1 MKKLLFA
8 ILFLFSQSLLA
19 APVQQENLI
28 DNTEGCGIKNGMV
41 EPYKGCID
49 AKDKVA
55 RSIFSV
61 FPSALYWMPLH
72 YFQERDIVNTGA
84 VDSDNEVLERI
95 KDEELGYLDFFNSTS
110 GLGLSGICGIFFCLY
125 IAYFAKSQLIVAMD
139 SFEVRDSWL
148 SELFKTG
155 LMFTFLMPIFSGYTG
170 FSIYLLIIACIGLF
184 SANAMYSVYTS
195 SIQVNDSVTD
205 VSVIEKVIND
215 KASLMK
221 NQNYSFAR
229 NDFFRLSEVALA
241 NLVSENLIKNS
252 YPDSVVQKYVFTTKD
267 QMLDKQFSVNNQF
280 LLKSEDIKAESGSI
294 SSNFLNIDNLDPK
307 IKNYAK
313 EIGYTEILK
322 ETVSGL
328 TLQNTKIVEQKWSEI
343 EQKLLDKMGKLNS
356 ENIETIKLFIDHY
369 MQFSASALTMRT
381 EIDNTIYA
389 NNFDFI
395 YGKAKIV
402 ALNTNT
408 QDCLRDPEVSRINKQ
423 AERNNLKPSTTVK
436 IYSCG
441 YFNDQNVYDS
451 LLLKKG
457 VSKAS
462 LQKNSESIISD
473 VLTTITKAR
482 LEIEKASFA
491 AKAKYEKYS
500 ELANFRNEGFFSLTK
515 VMKYASSNAINQ
527 SLDNLRSAVN
537 VKSEIDDFGYA
548 IGNEA
553 FSDLIDSSNF
563 TSNVR
568 VTLNTVF
575 EASSPILTYSE
586 KGFASAN
593 ARESYINSKF
603 KTQEILSST
612 FSFTSP
618 LTNFRTAIG
627 SPVGS
632 ELTKKGIESCLTDD
646 KTLCP
651 YNQVDYTAAIRN
663 FSEMSFNQAAAIYQ
677 IALLGSYAADILH
690 SKKDSNYKNDINK
703 KKQDAIDANK
713 NGGEIS
719 VKKDKEKSDV
729 SNKKSKSNKHKS
741 KKVSNNTG
749 AIGIFFEFIMDLTSY
764 QIIISA
770 VCGVIVAL
778 AQFVF
783 HAGWIV
789 YYVVMICYYIIF
801 GSIVLSALVAK
812 GEHQRAYSYICV
824 TTARALFYPIILVIT
839 ALAAHATIQAA
850 FTMFGLLVLHI
861 SVMISNLGTDSI
873 LDMFYYLIVAVMF
886 LLFMT
891 AIFTI
896 VLKFWYSEAFR
907 NAILLINS
915 RADSVD
921 VGEALTNI
929 RNYTTVLVT
938 EFSGSLKDN
947 SYRLQ
952 FQRLK
957 AVKQRA
963 ERRKADKK

>member
-1 MKKLLFA
+1 MKKILLALILLF
-8 ILFLFSQSLLA
+8 SHSLLA
-19 APVQQENLI
+19 ATAQPENLI

-41 EPYKGCID
+41 EPYRGCID

-55 RSIFSV
+55 KAIFSV
-61 FPSALYWMPLH
+61 FPSALFWMPLH

-84 VDSDNEVLERI
+84 VDSDNDVLERI
-95 KDEELGYLDFFNSTS
+95 KDEELGILDFFNSTS
-110 GLGLSGICGIFFCLY
+110 GLGWSGICGIFFCLY
-125 IAYFAKSQLIVAMD
+125 IAYFSKSQLIATMD
-139 SFEVRDSWL
+139 SFEIRDSWF
-148 SELFKTG
+148 SELFKAG
-155 LMFTFLMPIFSGYTG
+155 LIFTFLMPIFSGYTG
-170 FSIYLLIIACIGLF
+170 FAIYLLIIACIGLF
-184 SANAMYSVYTS
+184 TANAMYSGYTS

-215 KASLMK
+215 KTSLMK

-229 NDFFRLSEVALA
+229 NDFFRLSEIATA

-252 YPDSVVQKYVFTTKD
+252 YPDAVVQKYVFTTKD

-280 LLKSEDIKAESGSI
+280 LLKAEDIKAETGSI

-307 IKNYAK
+307 IQKYAK
-313 EIGYTEILK
+313 EIGYSELLK
-322 ETVSGL
+322 ETASGL
-328 TLQNTKIVEQKWSEI
+328 TLQNTKVVEQKWSEI
-343 EQKLLDKMGKLNS
+343 EQKLLDRMGKLNS
-356 ENIETIKLFIDHY
+356 ENIEIIKLFIDHY

-381 EIDNTIYA
+381 EIDDKIYA

-395 YGKAKIV
+395 YGKAKLV

-408 QDCLRDPEVSRINKQ
+408 QDCLRDPEVSRVNKQ
-423 AERNNLKPSTTVK
+423 AERNNLKSSNTIKV
-436 IYSCG
+436 YSCG
-441 YFNDQNVYDS
+441 YFNDQNIYDS

-462 LQKNSESIISD
+462 LQKNSESIISE

-482 LEIEKASFA
+482 LEIEKASFT

-500 ELANFRNEGFFSLTK
+500 ELAKFRNEGITSLTK
-515 VMKYASSNAINQ
+515 VMRYASNNAINQ

-537 VKSEIDDFGYA
+537 IKSEIDDFGYA
-548 IGNEA
+548 VGNDA
-553 FSDLIDSSNF
+553 FSSLIDSSNF

-568 VTLNTVF
+568 VTLSKVF
-575 EASSPILTYSE
+575 EASAPILSYGD
-586 KGFASAN
+586 KGFATEN

-603 KTQEILSST
+603 RTQEILSST
-612 FSFTSP
+612 FSLTSP
-618 LTNFRTAIG
+618 LTNFTTAIG
-627 SPVGS
+627 SQKGS
-632 ELTKKGIESCLTDD
+632 ELTKKGIESCFTDD

-651 YNQVDYTAAIRN
+651 YNQVDYTAAVRN

-690 SKKDSNYKNDINK
+690 SRKDSNYKNDINK

-719 VKKDKEKSDV
+719 VKNDKEKSDV
-729 SNKKSKSNKHKS
+729 SNKKAKSNKHKS
-741 KKVSNNTG
+741 KKVSNNAG
-749 AIGIFFEFIMDLTSY
+749 AMGIFFEFIMDLSSY
-764 QIIISA
+764 QIIVSA
-770 VCGVIVAL
+770 VCGVVVAL
-778 AQFVF
+778 AQYVF
-783 HAGWIV
+783 NIGWIA
-789 YYVVMICYYIIF
+789 YYVIMVAYYIIF
-801 GSIVLSALVAK
+801 GSIVLSALAAK

-824 TTARALFYPIILVIT
+824 TTARTLFFPVVLVAT
-839 ALAAHATIQAA
+839 ALAAHATIQSA
-850 FTMFGLLVLHI
+850 FVMFGLLVLHI
-861 SVMISNLGTDSI
+861 SIMISNLGTGSL

-886 LLFMT
+886 LAFMT
-891 AIFTI
+891 AIFSLA
-896 VLKFWYSEAFR
+896 LKFWYSDVLR
-907 NAILLINS
+907 NAVRLIGTS
-915 RADSVD
+915 AEKVD
-921 VGEALTNI
+921 VGEALINI
-929 RNYTTVLVT
+929 RNYTTLLVT

-963 ERRKADKK
+963 EKRKSDKK